1 LIDGTDMRDIDLPSY
16 YANIGMIFQEP
27 MWHEARVREQ
37 IGYGDLAALDNMA
50 RIRHAAQLGGA
61 EAFIDKLP
69 GGSKPTWGCGSWKST
84 PRSSRAAS
92 DSASRSHAP

>member
-1 LIDGTDMRDIDLPSY
+1 MCATSTYLY

-27 MWHEARVREQ
+27 SGMRRAVREQ

-61 EAFIDKLP
+61 RIY
-69 GGSKPTWGCGSWKST
+69 
-84 PRSSRAAS
+84 R
-92 DSASRSHAP
+92 